1 MDINSTL
8 NANDELLVLAP
19 ENFSMVEPGVYRSA
33 FPRNKN
39 QAFLTRLGIKTII
52 PLVPE
57 EYPTAMLEFCHRND
71 ISVLKV
77 GVDGNKW
84 PFKEI
89 DMEIFIHALAIIM
102 CQEDNSTSTSD
113 NSDSSSA
120 LLPNYKYRPCLI
132 HCNKG
137 KHRTGSLVGCLRKL
151 RHWGLSPIVSEYH
164 SYAAPKPRLEDQRFI
179 ESFNHVAFLE
189 YTNQKL
195 SDMSNMV
202 TNCTIENSPD
212 KDE

>member
-1 MDINSTL
+1 MDINSSL
-8 NANDELLVLAP
+8 NVNDELLVLAP

-89 DMEIFIHALAIIM
+89 DMDIFEHALAIIM
-102 CQEDNSTSTSD
+102 CLQEKQNETTSSGI
-113 NSDSSSA
+113 SK
-120 LLPNYKYRPCLI
+120 YKYRPCLI

-151 RHWGLSPIVSEYH
+151 QNWGMAPIVSEYN

-179 ESFNHVAFLE
+179 EAFDEVVFKEYSNEKLMEMCKNVADCTEDLKE
-189 YTNQKL
+189 KEK
-195 SDMSNMV
+195 SDV
-202 TNCTIENSPD
+202 T
-212 KDE
+212 